1 MLQKLSHPSHLE
13 LYQIRDFLYHWLKS
27 LFLSVLDFF
36 PCSCDLRYKCTM
48 PTGRKMC
55 LVLILS
61 GGSGSWFRTVVAVE
75 SRLLQSHKRGSR
87 SFDAT
92 QGFSHPLL
100 FWASLFLGPVVKVL
114 LNHDV
119 PGSRAG
125 ISHLWP
131 QTPFSVS
138 YESVIAWDAGDH
150 VHGLQGWWDA
160 TWSSCFRRVSYTLA
174 SLCWVWWP
182 GVLCTS
188 AFKFL
193 PWHLLMILCN
203 IQHVSGPWFPL
214 LWMRR
219 QDNT

>member
-1 MLQKLSHPSHLE
+1 MISVINVLCRQEEKCVWCSFFLVALDHDLE
-13 LYQIRDFLYHWLKS
+13 QW
-27 LFLSVLDFF
+27 
-36 PCSCDLRYKCTM
+36 
-48 PTGRKMC
+48 
-55 LVLILS
+55 
-61 GGSGSWFRTVVAVE
+61 WQW
-75 SRLLQSHKRGSR
+75 SRWLLQSHKRGSR

-131 QTPFSVS
+131 QTPFSAS
-138 YESVIAWDAGDH
+138 YESVIAWNAGDH

-160 TWSSCFRRVSYTLA
+160 AWSSCFRRVSYTLA

-182 GVLCTS
+182 GTLCTS
-188 AFKFL
+188 AFKSL